1 MTSLEESQSEPS
13 AASSRYQVITT
24 LGQGGMARV
33 LLTRSRGPAGVTK
46 LLVVKEL
53 RAELKDD
60 PEFLTMFLD
69 EARIAARL
77 NHPNVIQTY
86 EVSSEGE
93 HPVIV
98 MEYLEGQSLGALLS
112 RVTRK
117 AMPVELHLYILAQ
130 ALAGLHYAHELRD
143 FDGTPLNVVHRDVSP
158 HNLFVTYDGQV
169 KLLDFGIAKA
179 EGSTGLTRAG
189 VFKGKVGY
197 AAPEQLAR
205 TPLDRRADVFSLGVM
220 IWEAIAHKRLGTG
233 DLEGAV
239 MLRRVEGKDPKIKE
253 IAPETPDELARI
265 CDKATAP
272 DPADRYATAAELRAA
287 LDGYLDTS
295 KRLGAH
301 DVATLVETA
310 FAADRA
316 KIRLLIDARM
326 KELSA
331 AGSGSGTGSGSTAAS
346 AESPALVRLE
356 QLTSV
361 TPAPRSETTGGRA
374 ISTVKSGEAVTAT
387 SSGAEAK
394 RGRGIVVLGA
404 VAVAAIVALLLA
416 RRSGSEGSPQAT
428 TNANATT
435 TTAPADA
442 AINVVIAAEPAEAR
456 IFLDDI
462 ALATNPFH
470 GAMPKSALTRRIRV
484 TAPGFAT
491 EERLVALDRD
501 LNLGMALKPAAV
513 ASAVPTAAG
522 PIATTAAAVRV
533 PVVPLAAATGA
544 GHAVTPTA
552 TTAGP
557 GDVVGGP
564 PRKKP
569 RPIDDTF

>member
-1 MTSLEESQSEPS
+1 MTEIEESQSEPA

-143 FDGTPLNVVHRDVSP
+143 FDGSPLNVVHRDVSP

-205 TPLDRRADVFSLGVM
+205 SPLDRRADVFSLGVM
-220 IWEAIAHKRLGTG
+220 IWEAIAHKRLATG
-233 DLEGAV
+233 ELEGAV
-239 MLRRVEGKDPKIKE
+239 MLRRVEGNDPKIKE
-253 IAPETPDELARI
+253 IVPETPDELAKI
-265 CDKATAP
+265 CDRATAP

-287 LDGYLDTS
+287 LEGYLDTS
-295 KRLGAH
+295 KRIGAH
-301 DVATLVETA
+301 DVATLVETM

-331 AGSGSGTGSGSTAAS
+331 AGSGSTSASVVDASTS
-346 AESPALVRLE
+346 AQPE
-356 QLTSV
+356 QATSV
-361 TPAPRSETTGGRA
+361 TPAPRSETTGGKA
-374 ISTVKSGEAVTAT
+374 ISTLKSGETAPVTA
-387 SSGAEAK
+387 SGSEAK
-394 RGRGIVVLGA
+394 RGRGIFVLGA
-404 VAVAAIVALLLA
+404 VAVAAIVALLIA
-416 RRSGSEGSPQAT
+416 RRSGGDASPQAATSST
-428 TNANATT
+428 TLA
-435 TTAPADA
+435 TTAPVEATISVA
-442 AINVVIAAEPAEAR
+442 IAAEPAEAR
-456 IFLDDI
+456 VFLDDV

-470 GAMPKSALTRRIRV
+470 GTMLRSTLTRRLRV

-491 EERLVALDRD
+491 EERLVTLDRD
-501 LNLGMALKPAAV
+501 LTLEMALKP
-513 ASAVPTAAG
+513 SAVGSATA
-522 PIATTAAAVRV
+522 TAAAPIAPAARA
-533 PVVPLAAATGA
+533 PVVPLAAVPGA
-544 GHAVTPTA
+544 ARA
-552 TTAGP
+552 TTPGATTPAP
-557 GDVVGGP
+557 GDAVGGP

>member
-1 MTSLEESQSEPS
+1 MSQPEASQSEPS

-86 EVSSEGE
+86 EVSSDGE

-98 MEYLEGQSLGALLS
+98 MEYLEGQSLGALLG

-143 FDGTPLNVVHRDVSP
+143 FDGSPLNVVHRDVSP
-158 HNLFVTYDGQV
+158 HNVFVTYDGQV

-179 EGSTGLTRAG
+179 EGSAGLTRAG
-189 VFKGKVGY
+189 VFKGKIGY
-197 AAPEQLAR
+197 AAPEQLR
-205 TPLDRRADVFSLGVM
+205 RSPLDRRADVFSLGVM
-220 IWEAIAHKRLGTG
+220 IWEAIARRRLTTG
-233 DLEGAV
+233 DVESAI
-239 MLRRVEGKDPKIKE
+239 MLRRVDGKDPKIKE

-265 CDKATAP
+265 CDRATAP

-287 LDGYLDTS
+287 LEGYLDTS

-301 DVATLVETA
+301 DVGALVETT

-331 AGSGSGTGSGSTAAS
+331 AGSAS
-346 AESPALVRLE
+346 ANEAPTSARVE
-356 QLTSV
+356 QATTV
-361 TPAPRSETTGGRA
+361 TPAQRSETTEDKV
-374 ISTVKSGEAVTAT
+374 ISTVKSGEAAPTT
-387 SSGAEAK
+387 SGGSEAK
-394 RGRGIVVLGA
+394 RGRGVVVLGA
-404 VAVAAIVALLLA
+404 VAVAAIVAILMA
-416 RRSGSEGSPQAT
+416 RRTGGDP
-428 TNANATT
+428 T
-435 TTAPADA
+435 TTASAPLTAIATATSAPAETT
-442 AINVVIAAEPAEAR
+442 INVVISAEPPEAR
-456 IFLDDI
+456 IFLDDV

-470 GAMPKSALTRRIRV
+470 GAMLRSALTRRLRV
-484 TAPGFAT
+484 TAPGFAI
-491 EERLVALDRD
+491 EERLVTLDRD
-501 LNLGMALKPAAV
+501 LNLEMALKPAPV
-513 ASAVPTAAG
+513 GSATATA
-522 PIATTAAAVRV
+522 TAAAVRP
-533 PVVPLAAATGA
+533 PVAPPGGVA
-544 GHAVTPTA
+544 GGPHTA
-552 TTAGP
+552 TTATTAAP
-557 GDVVGGP
+557 GETIGGP

-569 RPIDDTF
+569 RQIDDTF

>member
-1 MTSLEESQSEPS
+1 MTALEDSHSEPS

-98 MEYLEGQSLGALLS
+98 MEYLEGQSLGALLG
-112 RVTRK
+112 RVSRK

-143 FDGTPLNVVHRDVSP
+143 FDGSPLNVVHRDVSP

-179 EGSTGLTRAG
+179 EGSAGLTRAG
-189 VFKGKVGY
+189 VFKGKVSY
-197 AAPEQLAR
+197 AAPEQLTRA
-205 TPLDRRADVFSLGVM
+205 TLDRRADVFSLGVM
-220 IWEAIAHKRLGTG
+220 IWEAIARKRLTTG
-233 DLEGAV
+233 DHESAV
-239 MLRRVEGKDPKIKE
+239 MLRRVEGKDPKIQDVV
-253 IAPETPDELARI
+253 PETPDELARI
-265 CDKATAP
+265 CDKATAL
-272 DPADRYATAAELRAA
+272 DPADRYATAAELRVA
-287 LDGYLDTS
+287 LEGYLDTS

-310 FAADRA
+310 FAADRV

-331 AGSGSGTGSGSTAAS
+331 VGSAS
-346 AESPALVRLE
+346 ASAGEGPISARPEPV
-356 QLTSV
+356 TSV
-361 TPAPRSETTGGRA
+361 TPAPRSETTGDRV
-374 ISTVKSGEAVTAT
+374 ISTVKSAEAAAT
-387 SSGAEAK
+387 TSGGSEAK
-394 RGRGIVVLGA
+394 RGRWIVVLGV
-404 VAVAAIVALLLA
+404 VAVAAIVGVLLA
-416 RRSGSEGSPQAT
+416 RRTGGD
-428 TNANATT
+428 ATT
-435 TTAPADA
+435 TTTSATATSAPAEA
-442 AINVVIAAEPAEAR
+442 TINVSIAADPAEAR
-456 IFLDDI
+456 VFLDDV

-470 GAMPKSALTRRIRV
+470 GAMLRSTLARRLRV
-484 TAPGFAT
+484 SAPGFAT
-491 EERLVALDRD
+491 EERLVTLDRD
-501 LNLGMALKPAAV
+501 LNLEMALKPAPIG
-513 ASAVPTAAG
+513 SATPTATTTVGAAARTPAAPLGAG
-522 PIATTAAAVRV
+522 PGA
-533 PVVPLAAATGA
+533 PHTG
-544 GHAVTPTA
+544 TPPA

-557 GDVVGGP
+557 GDAVGGP
-564 PRKKP
+564 VRKKP
-569 RPIDDTF
+569 RTIDDTF